1 VTLYTNLRSLTMLA
15 ASDAKH
21 VSNAGAAG
29 CSEDGGADRQL
40 AAVPEHRQLVYVAPG
55 GGRGQAHAQEACQ
68 AACESCCRCDA
79 MSSTSLQSGT
89 SLQRCYTYL
98 ISWYNFRAS
107 TLRRF
112 FKCNS
117 CDEYDVPIEWER
129 QLNSQSWKRLF
140 GEISWSSGSRV
151 LLRQHG
157 LPSCQHLDLRLR
169 RTSTSTVN
177 QLRLAA
183 ASSDRRFRPRSARRF
198 VPARLQTVEG
208 QCRAMTSSLV
218 TRCGSAPQ

>member
-129 QLNSQSWKRLF
+129 QLNSQVGSD
-140 GEISWSSGSRV
+140 SSAKSR
-151 LLRQHG
+151 G
-157 LPSCQHLDLRLR
+157 LPGLGSCCVSMANIL
-169 RTSTSTVN
+169 STS
-177 QLRLAA
+177 RLTATTHQHFHGETNCDLPLLHQIDDF
-183 ASSDRRFRPRSARRF
+183 DRGPQDLSCPPGCKPPKDSAEQWLL
-198 VPARLQTVEG
+198 PW
-208 QCRAMTSSLV
+208 
-218 TRCGSAPQ
+218 